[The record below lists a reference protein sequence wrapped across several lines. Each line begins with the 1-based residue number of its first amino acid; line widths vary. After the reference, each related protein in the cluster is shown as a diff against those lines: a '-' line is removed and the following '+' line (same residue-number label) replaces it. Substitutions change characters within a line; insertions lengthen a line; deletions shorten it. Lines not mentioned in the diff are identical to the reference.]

1 MKKLTKRIAVAVSS
15 VAVAGVAVVGAG
27 GTASAATPA
36 SVHVQRSAEVNLT
49 DYRWD
54 HGVGY
59 LIEQGYCW
67 DGQRGWHHDDHV
79 ADSLSHSRDGRCYRW
94 DGEGRGWK
102 SDRSYRHDWNRYER
116 DGRGWEHH
124 DWNRGDRNYFGWDH
138 YDRNHGGWDYYGWDH
153 YDRNHGDR

>member
-36 SVHVQRSAEVNLT
+36 SVHAQRSAEVNPA

-67 DGQRGWHHDDHV
+67 DGKR
-79 ADSLSHSRDGRCYRW
+79 
-94 DGEGRGWK
+94 
-102 SDRSYRHDWNRYER
+102 
-116 DGRGWEHH
+116 
-124 DWNRGDRNYFGWDH
+124 
-138 YDRNHGGWDYYGWDH
+138 
-153 YDRNHGDR
+153 

>member
-15 VAVAGVAVVGAG
+15 VTVAGVALIGAG

-36 SVHVQRSAEVNLT
+36 SEHVQRSVEVNPA

-67 DGQRGWHHDDHV
+67 DSKRGWHHDDHV
-79 ADSLSHSRDGRCYRW
+79 AGSLWHSRDGRCYRW
-94 DGEGRGWK
+94 DDEGRGWK
-102 SDRSYRHDWNRYER
+102 SDSSYRHDWNRYES
-116 DGRGWEHH
+116 DGRGR
-124 DWNRGDRNYFGWDH
+124 DS
-138 YDRNHGGWDYYGWDH
+138 YGWEL
-153 YDRNHGDR
+153 YGRNHGDR

>member
-1 MKKLTKRIAVAVSS
+1 MKKLTRRIAAAVSS

-36 SVHVQRSAEVNLT
+36 SVHVQRSAVGT
-49 DYRWD
+49 DAADHRWD

-67 DGQRGWHHDDHV
+67 DANRGWHHDDRV
-79 ADSLSHSRDGRCYRW
+79 TDSSRYSRDGRCYRW

-102 SDRSYRHDWNRYER
+102 SDRSYRHDSNRYER
-116 DGRGWEHH
+116 DGR
-124 DWNRGDRNYFGWDH
+124 DGDHRDQYRVDRDHLGRDHLGRDHYDRDH
-138 YDRNHGGWDYYGWDH
+138 YDRNPG
-153 YDRNHGDR
+153 NQ

>member
-36 SVHVQRSAEVNLT
+36 SVHVQRSAEASPAG
-49 DYRWD
+49 YRWD

-67 DGQRGWHHDDHV
+67 DGKRGWHHDDHV
-79 ADSLSHSRDGRCYRW
+79 AGSLRHSRDGRCYRW
-94 DGEGRGWK
+94 DDERREWK
-102 SDRSYRHDWNRYER
+102 SDRSYRLDWNRYES
-116 DGRGWEHH
+116 DGRGWDHH
-124 DWNRGDRNYFGWDH
+124 
-138 YDRNHGGWDYYGWDH
+138 
-153 YDRNHGDR
+153 DRNHGDR

>member
-36 SVHVQRSAEVNLT
+36 SAHAQRSAEVNLT
-49 DYRWD
+49 VYRWD

-67 DGQRGWHHDDHV
+67 NAQRGWHHDDHV
-79 ADSLSHSRDGRCYRW
+79 ADSLWHSRDGRCYGW
-94 DGEGRGWK
+94 DDERDGWK
-102 SDRSYRHDWNRYER
+102 PDRSHRYDWNRYES
-116 DGRGWEHH
+116 DGRAWDHH
-124 DWNRGDRNYFGWDH
+124 DWNRGDRDYFGWDH
-138 YDRNHGGWDYYGWDH
+138 YG
-153 YDRNHGDR
+153 RNHGDR